1 MTPPLMVAIDEA
13 GSMNRGDLCS
23 ISGNTL
29 LLCLLA
35 GDEKQLAPV
44 VMTMEDL
51 YLDGNSV
58 NRSGPDGRVLTLD
71 DVDSTYGTGSD
82 NSLPGHRIGH
92 ILEEYVR
99 AKFLEVKPPQDG
111 NLEPVFNFDHI
122 HAALDFCADF
132 VQAKKVKPVDLL
144 ILSPYDAMVE
154 ILPGWLK
161 RPEYAALEGMRP
173 PSIIDSIQGQEGG
186 MVVVITGTNEH
197 VGAGFTSDERRLNV
211 MLSRHKSA
219 LVIFSDIDTVDVP
232 GKGKLAVT
240 EGLSGEMTFSKA
252 TTLKAVHSMMV
263 RNGRI
268 ATVNCI

>member
-58 NRSGPDGRVLTLD
+58 NRSGPDGR
-71 DVDSTYGTGSD
+71 
-82 NSLPGHRIGH
+82 
-92 ILEEYVR
+92 
-99 AKFLEVKPPQDG
+99 
-111 NLEPVFNFDHI
+111 
-122 HAALDFCADF
+122 
-132 VQAKKVKPVDLL
+132 AKKVKPVDLL

-173 PSIIDSIQGQEGG
+173 PSTIDSIQGQEGG